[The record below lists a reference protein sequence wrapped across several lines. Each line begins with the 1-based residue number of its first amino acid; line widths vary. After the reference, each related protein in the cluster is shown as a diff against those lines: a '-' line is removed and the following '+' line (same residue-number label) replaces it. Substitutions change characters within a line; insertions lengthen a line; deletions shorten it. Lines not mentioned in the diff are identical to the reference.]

1 MKTIDYNELD
11 IISYNHNSGS
21 FAEIDKCIFNG
32 EIYALKRFTNGK
44 YQEFDLPKRRIAS
57 NGVIVNKYEHT
68 FYDED
73 NNLCILISDK
83 NIKYMKELFE

>member
-44 YQEFDLPKRRIAS
+44 YLNGKRR
-57 NGVIVNKYEHT
+57 T
-68 FYDED
+68 
-73 NNLCILISDK
+73 IS
-83 NIKYMKELFE
+83 

>member
-32 EIYALKRFTNGK
+32 EIYALKRLGK
-44 YQEFDLPKRRIAS
+44 TK
-57 NGVIVNKYEHT
+57 GVAA
-68 FYDED
+68 
-73 NNLCILISDK
+73 LCIGGGEATAIA
-83 NIKYMKELFE
+83 IEIPA